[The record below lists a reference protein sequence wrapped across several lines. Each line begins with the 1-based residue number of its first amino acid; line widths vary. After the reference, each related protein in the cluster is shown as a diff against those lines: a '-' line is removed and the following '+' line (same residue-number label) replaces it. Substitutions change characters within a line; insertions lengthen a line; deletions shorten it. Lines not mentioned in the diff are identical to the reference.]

1 MTQDYV
7 DAIYH
12 LPACQKWYQASLAEP
27 WKMDDVDN
35 IDKLRSTR

>member
-12 LPACQKWYQASLAEP
+12 MPAFQKCDQAAVSEP